1 MPIIVHDRDAHGDT
15 LDILRETKPKGVV
28 HCFSG
33 SKEMAREIIK
43 LGMYIGLNGVVTFN
57 NARKALRSQRK
68 SRLSA
73 LCLKPIARTLP
84 LPR

>member
-15 LDILRETKPKGVV
+15 LDIFRETKPKGVV

-43 LGMYIGLNGVVTFN
+43 LGMYIGLNGVESMSHPQLTT
-57 NARKALRSQRK
+57 KET
-68 SRLSA
+68 
-73 LCLKPIARTLP
+73 P
-84 LPR
+84 

>member
-15 LDILRETKPKGVV
+15 EHILRKMQPKGVV

-43 LGMYIGLNGVVTFN
+43 IGTAAHIKTTFTN
-57 NARKALRSQRK
+57 HK
-68 SRLSA
+68 
-73 LCLKPIARTLP
+73 
-84 LPR
+84 